1 MPKELWRSDYTGHV
15 SAGRETALFRVEA
28 TISDENARG
37 SDGRP
42 LWMRISKTSDARKLA
57 GALAQWLMTGTPG
70 KAEPCHEA
78 PALHASGSCGST
90 TRCGWTRSATPAAS
104 SDVAINPT
112 RRPSEFMP
120 KGPGQAAVS
129 ASTR

>member
-57 GALAQWLMTGTPG
+57 GALAQWADDRDAWEGRAVPRSSCTACERELWFDDAVWVDPFGNTSCVKRRGHQPHTP
-70 KAEPCHEA
+70 
-78 PALHASGSCGST
+78 T
-90 TRCGWTRSATPAAS
+90 
-104 SDVAINPT
+104 V
-112 RRPSEFMP
+112 
-120 KGPGQAAVS
+120 
-129 ASTR
+129 